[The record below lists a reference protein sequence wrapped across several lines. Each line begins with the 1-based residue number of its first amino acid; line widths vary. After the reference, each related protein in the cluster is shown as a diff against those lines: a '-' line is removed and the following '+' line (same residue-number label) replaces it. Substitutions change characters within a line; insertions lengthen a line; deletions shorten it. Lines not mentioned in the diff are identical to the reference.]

1 MPGLFPCQDYMKS
14 NMTLNFFSP
23 FFFFL
28 IKIILYFDRDYHLVF
43 VDVTVNVYS
52 VIIWQAFV
60 IRQTPWYILEC
71 NGV

>member
-1 MPGLFPCQDYMKS
+1 MSGLYEEQHDS
-14 NMTLNFFSP
+14 ELLLS